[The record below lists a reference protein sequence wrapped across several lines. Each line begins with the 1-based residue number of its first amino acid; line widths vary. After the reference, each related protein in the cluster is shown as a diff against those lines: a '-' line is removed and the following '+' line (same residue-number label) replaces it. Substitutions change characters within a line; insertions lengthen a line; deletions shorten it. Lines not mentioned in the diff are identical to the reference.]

1 MAIYKRDQGIELV
14 YRQLQFS
21 GFSGTWT
28 RDLQISSPNRSA
40 TLPAKVKSKTFTTVF
55 ILHRILGLIIYHV
68 FKFCGISLLL
78 LHYKH
83 SWNFYTDPIVLMS
96 PIFQTSLLSD
106 CLFLCSSRDLVTKSR
121 EVLLAELETNSTIDR
136 QMLVLQEL
144 IKRDGEDFQTREGTL
159 KDRLNLLYQRAAYDK
174 KWSAVRRG
182 AGMLKKLVD
191 SLAPGITTIL
201 VSGKVVS
208 NTSTTEVPLSDHI
221 SKHQEDS

>member
-1 MAIYKRDQGIELV
+1 
-14 YRQLQFS
+14 
-21 GFSGTWT
+21 
-28 RDLQISSPNRSA
+28 
-40 TLPAKVKSKTFTTVF
+40 
-55 ILHRILGLIIYHV
+55 
-68 FKFCGISLLL
+68 
-78 LHYKH
+78 
-83 SWNFYTDPIVLMS
+83 
-96 PIFQTSLLSD
+96 
-106 CLFLCSSRDLVTKSR
+106 
-121 EVLLAELETNSTIDR
+121 
-136 QMLVLQEL
+136 MLVLQEL